1 MAQLCSRSSPATS
14 SSRRSSSAASTSRP
28 QAHPRQDSLRKPQ
41 QRTDTLLDFLL
52 LLVLPGLWQP
62 QRDPAAGTRGFHFP
76 TEQAGLQEGKSLGT
90 HSQPAAPSQP
100 LVGWESRARTGACSA
115 LGMPILG
122 QGCSKEPSLSPRVSV
137 LSIPTPGPEKSTWD
151 FLQALAHH
159 SHTPCPEDT
168 CPCRGLLIQAGRSRG
183 AIPPLL
189 TTTGHPNQTPPPF
202 PTTPPAFGSARHR
215 GPGTA
220 TTARGK
226 GEDGRGSLPTGLLGN
241 PARSLCMPRPRT
253 ACSRRVQCPP
263 LAARCLG
270 ARWTIRE
277 GVCSCI
283 PRTEPNSLPEPGARP
298 SGGDGSGAP
307 APGSGIKAPS
317 SAHNGRLRAGP
328 GQLRGHVPAL
338 AAGGETPAQKGL
350 KGDKTVL
357 KSTAKVRQNSQ
368 KMVGGN
374 KKKKT
379 PPKGGSLNRKKWWKK
394 GA

>member
-1 MAQLCSRSSPATS
+1 MGFPPSTGASLTHALSRGHLPFQ
-14 SSRRSSSAASTSRP
+14 RAADP
-28 QAHPRQDSLRKPQ
+28 G
-41 QRTDTLLDFLL
+41 RTI
-52 LLVLPGLWQP
+52 PGS
-62 QRDPAAGTRGFHFP
+62 H
-76 TEQAGLQEGKSLGT
+76 
-90 HSQPAAPSQP
+90 PAAPHHP
-100 LVGWESRARTGACSA
+100 RA
-115 LGMPILG
+115 P
-122 QGCSKEPSLSPRVSV
+122 KPNPS
-137 LSIPTPGPEKSTWD
+137 
-151 FLQALAHH
+151 
-159 SHTPCPEDT
+159 
-168 CPCRGLLIQAGRSRG
+168 
-183 AIPPLL
+183 AIPNHAAGLRQREAPRPW
-189 TTTGHPNQTPPPF
+189 H
-202 PTTPPAFGSARHR
+202 
-215 GPGTA
+215 
-220 TTARGK
+220 

-241 PARSLCMPRPRT
+241 PARSLCMPCPRT

-338 AAGGETPAQKGL
+338 AAGGETPAQKGF

-368 KMVGGN
+368 KMGGN
-374 KKKKT
+374 KKKT
-379 PPKGGSLNRKKWWKK
+379 PPKGGFLNRKKWWKK